1 MNIESKLEGAD
12 LRAVNLKEARLDLE
26 LKLKDVSKA
35 SNLSLS
41 YISDIENN
49 KSIPPLLTLQTLCN
63 VLDIELYDLFKN
75 DHVITLKTSQDNKT
89 LHNLLLDFETWPQA
103 DKDELISYLNVK
115 RQAREEARNST
126 TPN

>member
-1 MNIESKLEGAD
+1 MNIGSK
-12 LRAVNLKEARLDLE
+12 LKEARLDLD